1 MPIYNIAGLNVK
13 MDCESKLCLTRG
25 KQYEVEGD
33 VTPDIIINRDE
44 ERIKRNAEQY
54 PQMTLDEWEYMIFGS
69 GFYNNIINFDGMM
82 LHASAVVVDGKAYLF
97 SAPCGT
103 GKSTH
108 TSLWLKLFGD
118 RAYIINDDK
127 PAIRMV
133 DGEFYVYGTPFSGKH
148 DISRNTRVKL
158 GGLCFISQA
167 EENKISVM
175 DSKDVIVNILEQT
188 IRRLSM
194 ENMDKMLTVVDK
206 MLSKITVYS
215 LKCNMD
221 LSAAKL
227 SYETMSGEKF
237 DDR

>member
-25 KQYEVEGD
+25 KQYEVSDD
-33 VTPDIIINRDE
+33 VTPDIVINRDE

-118 RAYIINDDK
+118 QAYIINDDK

-167 EENKISVM
+167 EENEISVM

-206 MLSKITVYS
+206 MLSNITVYS